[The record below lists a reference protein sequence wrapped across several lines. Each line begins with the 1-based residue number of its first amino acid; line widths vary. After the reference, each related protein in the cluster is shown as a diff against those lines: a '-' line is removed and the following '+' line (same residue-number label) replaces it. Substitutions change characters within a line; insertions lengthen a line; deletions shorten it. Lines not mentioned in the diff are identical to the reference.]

1 MKSEFEN
8 TNIRICAPAD
18 CENKPQY
25 EGGTEITTVAHS
37 EALEGKAF
45 GFAEDADKKIINSEG
60 FTQKLDVSRHREHF
74 LLQCQTQTNVYLI
87 VHCHCAGKRV
97 RNQMR

>member
-1 MKSEFEN
+1 MSQFEK

-45 GFAEDADKKIINSEG
+45 GFAEDDDKKIINSEG
-60 FTQKLDVSRHREHF
+60 FTQKLDVSRHRDREHS

-87 VHCHCAGKRV
+87 VHCAGKRV